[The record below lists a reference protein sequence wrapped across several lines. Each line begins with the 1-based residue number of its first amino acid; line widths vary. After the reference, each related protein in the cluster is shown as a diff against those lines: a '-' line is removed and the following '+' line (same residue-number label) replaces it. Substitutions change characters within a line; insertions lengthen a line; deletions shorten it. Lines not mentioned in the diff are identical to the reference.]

1 MHRAVPVLVFV
12 AGLLPSTFVP
22 LLAAEWSP
30 QRAAQYLDARQKAW
44 FAWKPAASPDGPC
57 VSCHTGMTYLLAR
70 PALRRA
76 LGETQPTM
84 FELGLLDRLRANV
97 GAKPE
102 GALQGVETVF
112 AALFLAQHDA
122 GKTVSPETRRAFDQL
137 WALQLDEGATKGAW
151 QWYPVNLD
159 PYEHSRADF
168 FGASLAALAI
178 GTMPDIYAETPQV
191 REHLS
196 ALIAYFETGADTQR
210 PLHDRLARLWASSK
224 LRSALRDQSR
234 KALIEET
241 FGKQQADGGW
251 TIESLGPWT
260 PHPDAPP
267 SQGSNSFATAFAAYV
282 LGQAGVASS
291 HPGMSRALAWLKSH
305 QDQQSGAWHADSMNK
320 RYPADSMQVLFMQDA
335 ATAFASLALLEAGHL
350 K

>member
-1 MHRAVPVLVFV
+1 MHRALPVVVFV
-12 AGLLPSTFVP
+12 AGFLPSTFVS
-22 LLAAEWSP
+22 LVGADWSP

-44 FAWKPAASPDGPC
+44 FAWKPAASPEGPC

-84 FELGLLDRLRANV
+84 FEQGLLDRLRANV

-112 AALFLAQHDA
+112 AALFLAQQDA
-122 GKTVSPETRRAFDQL
+122 GKVVSSETRRAFDQL
-137 WALQLDEGATKGAW
+137 WGLQLDEGATKGAW

-178 GTMPDIYAETPQV
+178 GTMPDGYAQTPEV
-191 REHLS
+191 RKHVS
-196 ALIAYFETGADTQR
+196 ALNAYFDSGADVPR

-224 LRSALRDQSR
+224 LRGILPDQAR

-267 SQGSNSFATAFAAYV
+267 SHGSNSFATAFATYV
-282 LGQAGVASS
+282 LGQAGAAPS
-291 HPGMSRALAWLKSH
+291 HLGMSRALAWLKSH

-335 ATAFASLALLEAGHL
+335 ATAFASLALIEAGE
-350 K
+350 

>member
-1 MHRAVPVLVFV
+1 
-12 AGLLPSTFVP
+12 
-22 LLAAEWSP
+22 
-30 QRAAQYLDARQKAW
+30 
-44 FAWKPAASPDGPC
+44 
-57 VSCHTGMTYLLAR
+57 
-70 PALRRA
+70 
-76 LGETQPTM
+76 
-84 FELGLLDRLRANV
+84 
-97 GAKPE
+97 
-102 GALQGVETVF
+102 
-112 AALFLAQHDA
+112 
-122 GKTVSPETRRAFDQL
+122 L

-178 GTMPDIYAETPQV
+178 GTMPDSYAQTPEV

-196 ALIAYFETGADTQR
+196 ALFAYFETGADLQR
-210 PLHDRLARLWASSK
+210 PLHDRLAQLWASSK
-224 LRSALRDQSR
+224 LRSVLPDQSR

-251 TIESLGPWT
+251 SIESLGPWT

-267 SQGSNSFATAFAAYV
+267 SHGSNSFATAFATYV
-282 LGQAGVASS
+282 LGQAGTGSS

-305 QDQQSGAWHADSMNK
+305 QDQESGAWHADSMNK

-335 ATAFASLALLEAGHL
+335 ATAFASLALLEAGQ
-350 K
+350 

>member
-1 MHRAVPVLVFV
+1 
-12 AGLLPSTFVP
+12 
-22 LLAAEWSP
+22 
-30 QRAAQYLDARQKAW
+30 
-44 FAWKPAASPDGPC
+44 
-57 VSCHTGMTYLLAR
+57 
-70 PALRRA
+70 
-76 LGETQPTM
+76 M
-84 FELGLLDRLRANV
+84 FEQGLLDRLRANV

-112 AALFLAQHDA
+112 AALFLARQDA
-122 GKTVSPETRRAFDQL
+122 GKIVSSDTRRAFGQL

-178 GTMPDIYAETPQV
+178 GTMPDGYAQTPEV

-196 ALIAYFETGADTQR
+196 ALITYFETGADVQR

-224 LRSALRDQSR
+224 LRSVLPEPSR
-234 KALIEET
+234 KALIDEA
-241 FGKQQADGGW
+241 FSKQQADGGW
-251 TIESLGPWT
+251 TIESLGPWAL
-260 PHPDAPP
+260 HPDAPP
-267 SQGSNSFATAFAAYV
+267 SHGSNGFATAFATYV
-282 LGQAGVASS
+282 LGQAGVATS

-320 RYPADSMQVLFMQDA
+320 RYPADSMQVQFMQDA